1 MKNVVIGSLVAAI
14 IVFVYQAMSWMVL
27 PVHTN
32 TLKYS
37 AQQDAI
43 LAALSQNL
51 TEDGVYAIPNVPPGT
66 SQEKQTEFSK
76 GMVGKPSA
84 LVYYHKSFEMNMG
97 KQMAIG
103 FVLDLI
109 AAFTV
114 GYVMWSAREK
124 LAGFG
129 SKFALAIAFAGFTVL
144 QSSLMMANWW
154 NTPAHYLSGE
164 IIDHLVGWGL
174 AGGWLAWWI
183 GKSKA
188 SSLS

>member
-14 IVFVYQAMSWMVL
+14 VVFAYQAMSWMVL

-43 LAALSQNL
+43 LAAISQNL

-66 SQEKQTEFSK
+66 SQEKQTEFSNS
-76 GMVGKPSA
+76 MVGKPSA

-114 GYVMWSAREK
+114 AYVMWSAREK

-164 IIDHLVGWGL
+164 IFDHLVGWGL
-174 AGGWLAWWI
+174 AGGWLA
-183 GKSKA
+183 
-188 SSLS
+188 